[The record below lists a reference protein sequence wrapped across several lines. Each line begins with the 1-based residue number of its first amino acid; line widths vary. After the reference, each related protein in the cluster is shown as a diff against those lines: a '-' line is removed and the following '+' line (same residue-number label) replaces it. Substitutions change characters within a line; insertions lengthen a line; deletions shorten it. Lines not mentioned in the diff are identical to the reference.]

1 MAITW
6 IHHEIYAVG
15 ELKKGLRYKTPNKRV
30 ALTKELKVMTVRLL
44 GGSGGSKGETETGIV
59 WGLDLEQ

>member
-6 IHHEIYAVG
+6 IHREIYAVG
-15 ELKKGLRYKTPNKRV
+15 EFKKRVALQNTKQRV